1 MVLCLVT
8 PTLSWTSQNSK
19 TQVDKSYT
27 PSQSYVTHG
36 PLRCI
41 KVHGAMTMRHGQM
54 RGPNKLVSQK
64 KTMAFFGCHS
74 KHFIRSII
82 I

>member
-1 MVLCLVT
+1 MVLSPVT
-8 PTLSWTSQNSK
+8 PTPSWISQNSK
-19 TQVDKSYT
+19 TQADKSFT
-27 PSQSYVTHG
+27 QSQSYVTHG

-41 KVHGAMTMRHGQM
+41 KVHGAMTMRPGQM
-54 RGPNKLVSQK
+54 HGPNKLVLQK

-74 KHFIRSII
+74 KHFIKSII